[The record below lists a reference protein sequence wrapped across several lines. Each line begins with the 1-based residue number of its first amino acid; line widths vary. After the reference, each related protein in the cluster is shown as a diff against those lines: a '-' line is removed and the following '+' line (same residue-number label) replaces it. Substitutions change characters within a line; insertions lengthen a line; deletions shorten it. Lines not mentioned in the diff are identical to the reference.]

1 MIIAVDYD
9 ETLVFGKEPNL
20 QLIRQL
26 IGAQRQG
33 NIVILWTCREGS
45 SLAEALSVLAR
56 HGLRPNLVNQNAP
69 AAVARIGHDT
79 RKIFADIYIDDKAV
93 RP

>member
-9 ETLVFGKEPNL
+9 NTLVLGKEPNL
-20 QLIRQL
+20 PLISRL

-33 NIVILWTCREGS
+33 NIVILWTCREGP
-45 SLAEALSVLAR
+45 SLMDALSVLAR
-56 HGLRPNLVNQNAP
+56 YGFRPNLVNQNAP
-69 AAVARIGHDT
+69 AAVARIGRDS
-79 RKIFADIYIDDKAV
+79 RKVFADIYIDDKAV